1 MGGQT
6 ASARGSRWSRCAV
19 LLGIAVVVWL
29 LGATTQTAG
38 AAPLASDTP
47 IAAGRVATSSGLN
60 MRAAPQTGA
69 AVLRVLPFLT
79 EVYIL
84 GAEIERDGHRWVP
97 IRLKPEHGGQQGWVA
112 RRWLVAVPLHQSAE
126 PGGPGGPGL
135 RLLKGSGPAQYAVVG
150 GVRYLIAD
158 LTTLHTLRL
167 GGYEQVTDA
176 EIAALR
182 EGTTLRFHPGTLL
195 RDDAGRV
202 WQIGAGGQRHWV
214 PDLATFNVLGFT
226 WDRVQ
231 QAPDW
236 AVGRLAQ
243 GTPLTAR

>member
-6 ASARGSRWSRCAV
+6 APARGSRWSRCAV

-29 LGATTQTAG
+29 LGSATQTAG
-38 AAPLASDTP
+38 AAPLSSGAP
-47 IAAGRVATSSGLN
+47 IAKARVAATSGLN

-69 AVLRVLPFLT
+69 TVLRVLPFLA
-79 EVYIL
+79 EVFVT
-84 GAEIERDGHRWVP
+84 GSAVERDGLIWVP
-97 IRLKPEHGGQQGWVA
+97 IRLKPEQGGQDGWVV
-112 RRWLVAVPLHQSAE
+112 RRWVVAYPLHQSAE
-126 PGGPGGPGL
+126 PGGPGL

-158 LTTLHTLRL
+158 LTTLHTLKL

-182 EGTTLRFHPGTLL
+182 EGTTLRFHPGALL
-195 RDDAGRV
+195 NDDAGRV

-214 PDLATFNVLGFT
+214 PNIATFNALGFT
-226 WDRVQ
+226 WDQVQ
-231 QAPDW
+231 QTPSW
-236 AVGRLAQ
+236 AVERLAE
-243 GTPLTAR
+243 GAPLGQP